1 MEVLFFIL
9 ALIFGTGLGF
19 GTAFLV
25 CASMLKKSNDIGD
38 SVGEAKEYSSGAV
51 FTVSTK
57 RLKKAERESFVR
69 LNEIP
74 LKSQYEEPADT
85 EEVHKLEKIG

>member
-38 SVGEAKEYSSGAV
+38 SVGEAKE
-51 FTVSTK
+51 
-57 RLKKAERESFVR
+57 
-69 LNEIP
+69 
-74 LKSQYEEPADT
+74 
-85 EEVHKLEKIG
+85 